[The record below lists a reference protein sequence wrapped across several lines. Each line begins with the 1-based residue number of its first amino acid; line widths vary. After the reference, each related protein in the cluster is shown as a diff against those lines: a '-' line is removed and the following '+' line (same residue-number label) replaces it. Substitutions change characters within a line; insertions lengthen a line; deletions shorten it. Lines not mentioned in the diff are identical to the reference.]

1 MMFFPSKRLP
11 RYALYAVQVLFFTR
25 PNKVPDYI
33 SAIFFEIGL
42 AKCLPAKS
50 AQFKNKWQEY
60 RLTLCLGGLKNKNL
74 YIVHKL

>member
-11 RYALYAVQVLFFTR
+11 RYALYAVQVLFLTR

-33 SAIFFEIGL
+33 PAIYFEIGL

-50 AQFKNKWQEY
+50 AQFQKKRW
-60 RLTLCLGGLKNKNL
+60 
-74 YIVHKL
+74 